1 MLRIFFLSNHQKL
14 FSISRYLTGNILG
27 KTFLICYPIVA
38 YVTSYSWNL
47 ICPCYLFAEDYAI
60 LIYFFLYNLS
70 GIIILLLTSL
80 CSHNDVVIENNIA
93 FCLNWRFPCL
103 KQFCKFVLLRH
114 LIFCRLWNV
123 FNMNLPWNK
132 TEIFN
137 MKFFYIRLNFDILKP
152 RPFT

>member
-1 MLRIFFLSNHQKL
+1 M
-14 FSISRYLTGNILG
+14 G

-38 YVTSYSWNL
+38 YVTIYSWNL

-70 GIIILLLTSL
+70 GIIY
-80 CSHNDVVIENNIA
+80 CHWRHYVVIMMSLSRII

-103 KQFCKFVLLRH
+103 RQFCKFVLLRH